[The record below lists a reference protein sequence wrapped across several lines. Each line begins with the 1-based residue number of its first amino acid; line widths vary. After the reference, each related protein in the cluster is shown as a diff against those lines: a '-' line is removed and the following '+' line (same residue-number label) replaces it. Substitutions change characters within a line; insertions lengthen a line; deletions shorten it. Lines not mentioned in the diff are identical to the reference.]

1 MSRRGRWG
9 RIPAVEDVPAEPTP
23 LPAVGP
29 VVFTLS
35 FADGDREVDL
45 SDLPHPRL
53 VRSLGL
59 GMQRYGEDGS
69 LTTVDSFSP
78 LVPAV
83 RQFLTFLTAAE
94 EGENDL
100 GPEDLEADHID
111 AYEQALLMRPG
122 MSTARVRD
130 LVGYLV
136 RTLRKAHEAAP
147 EAFEDDLVVRIG
159 FAARE
164 AKRTTRPLDA
174 YAPSVFEAI
183 KEAALADVRD
193 TQRRIT
199 EGGRIAATG
208 QDPDVVGWGRLE
220 NVLWLVANRRPLTV
234 RDRQEHPSAVA
245 RLGGVRGINRQL
257 DLGIHDVL
265 PFLIALICLTGME
278 PEAAKRLKS
287 DCLASPARGFVSV
300 RYLKRRSKGHE
311 AKQTRVADGG
321 TINLPGGLLRL
332 ALRLTSR
339 ARERIGSSALWVCHG
354 QHGTQ
359 DAYRD
364 LGASN
369 FYHQR
374 WMAEHSLD
382 KLADRDGK
390 PVRLDLR
397 RLRKS
402 FKSQQYLKA
411 AGVLADFA
419 QGHTAETAAGHY
431 ADIAAHDAIHD
442 QAIENALEEAVQVA
456 LPPPI
461 VLDEDGGRLDDG
473 EANPTPE
480 EVTAAL
486 TGASDVFLA
495 SCRDFYESPFGSKGK
510 PCPVALWGCLE
521 CPNAIFTA
529 RHLPQVLTFL
539 DFIER
544 QRDELSEAEWKVR
557 FGLPWE
563 RVVHGIRNRFSR
575 DQILI
580 AQAIAEGGENEL
592 LLPMEFW
599 KGIA

>member
-1 MSRRGRWG
+1 MSRRGRWA
-9 RIPAVEDVPAEPTP
+9 RIPAVEDVPVEPAP

-59 GMQRYGEDGS
+59 GMQRYGEDGT
-69 LTTVDSFSP
+69 LTTVGSFSQ
-78 LVPAV
+78 LIPAV
-83 RQFLTFLTAAE
+83 RQFVAFLSAAE
-94 EGENDL
+94 EGTGDL

-122 MSTARVRD
+122 TSPARVRD
-130 LVGYLV
+130 LVGCLV
-136 RTLRKAHEAAP
+136 RTLRKAHEATP
-147 EAFEDDLVVRIG
+147 EVFGEDLVVRIG
-159 FAARE
+159 FATRE
-164 AKRTTRPLDA
+164 AKRTARPLDA
-174 YAPSVFEAI
+174 YPPSVFDAI
-183 KEAALADVRD
+183 KEAALADVRAI
-193 TQRRIT
+193 QRRIT
-199 EGGRIAATG
+199 EGERLAATG
-208 QDPDVVGWGRLE
+208 QDPDTAGWGQLE
-220 NVLWLVANRRPLTV
+220 NLLWLVANRRPLTV
-234 RDRQEHPSAVA
+234 RDRQGHPSAVS

-265 PFLIALICLTGME
+265 PFVIALICLTGME
-278 PEAAKRLKS
+278 PEAAKRLKA
-287 DCLASPARGFVSV
+287 DCLVSPARGFVSV

-321 TINLPGGLLRL
+321 TLNLPGGLLRL
-332 ALRLTSR
+332 SLRLTSR
-339 ARERIGSSALWVCHG
+339 ARDRIGSKALWVCHG

-364 LGASN
+364 LGATN
-369 FYHQR
+369 FYHQQ
-374 WMAEHSLD
+374 WMAEHGLD
-382 KLADRDGK
+382 KLTDRNGE

-397 RLRKS
+397 RLRKT
-402 FKSQQYLKA
+402 FKSQHYLKA

-442 QAIENALEEAVQVA
+442 QAIENALEEAAQVA
-456 LPPPI
+456 LPPPT
-461 VLDEDGGRLDDG
+461 VLDEDGSRLDDG
-473 EANPTPE
+473 GTDPDPE

-495 SCRDFYESPFGSKGK
+495 SCRNFHDSPFGSKGK

-575 DQILI
+575 DQILT
-580 AQAIAEGGENEL
+580 AQAIAEGGEAEL

-599 KGIA
+599 RGIA

>member
-1 MSRRGRWG
+1 MSRRGRWA
-9 RIPAVEDVPAEPTP
+9 RIPAVEDVPVEPAP

-59 GMQRYGEDGS
+59 GMQRYGEDGT
-69 LTTVDSFSP
+69 LTTVGSFSQ
-78 LVPAV
+78 LIPAV
-83 RQFLTFLTAAE
+83 RQFVAFLSAAE
-94 EGENDL
+94 EGTGDL

-122 MSTARVRD
+122 TSPARVRD
-130 LVGYLV
+130 LVGCLV
-136 RTLRKAHEAAP
+136 RTLRKAHEATP
-147 EAFEDDLVVRIG
+147 EVFGEDLVVRIG
-159 FAARE
+159 FATRE
-164 AKRTTRPLDA
+164 AKRTARPLDA
-174 YAPSVFEAI
+174 YPPSVFDAI
-183 KEAALADVRD
+183 KEAALADVRAI
-193 TQRRIT
+193 QRRIT
-199 EGGRIAATG
+199 EGERLAATG
-208 QDPDVVGWGRLE
+208 QDPDTAGWGQLE
-220 NVLWLVANRRPLTV
+220 NLLWLVANRRPLTV
-234 RDRQEHPSAVA
+234 RDRQGHPSAVS

-265 PFLIALICLTGME
+265 PFVIALICLTGME
-278 PEAAKRLKS
+278 PEAAKRLKA
-287 DCLASPARGFVSV
+287 DCLVSPARGFVSV

-321 TINLPGGLLRL
+321 TLNLPGGLLRL
-332 ALRLTSR
+332 SLRLTSR
-339 ARERIGSSALWVCHG
+339 ARDRIGSKALWVCHG

-364 LGASN
+364 LGATN
-369 FYHQR
+369 FYHQQ
-374 WMAEHSLD
+374 WMAEHGLD
-382 KLADRDGK
+382 KLTDRNGE

-397 RLRKS
+397 RLRKT
-402 FKSQQYLKA
+402 FKSQHYLKA

-442 QAIENALEEAVQVA
+442 QAIENALEEAAQVA
-456 LPPPI
+456 LPPPT
-461 VLDEDGGRLDDG
+461 VLDEDGSRLDDG
-473 EANPTPE
+473 GTDPAPE

-495 SCRDFYESPFGSKGK
+495 SCRNFHDSPFGSKGK

-575 DQILI
+575 DQILT
-580 AQAIAEGGENEL
+580 AQAIAEGGEAEL

-599 KGIA
+599 RGIA

>member
-1 MSRRGRWG
+1 MSRRGRWA
-9 RIPAVEDVPAEPTP
+9 RIPAVEDVPIEPAP

-29 VVFTLS
+29 VVFSLS
-35 FADGDREVDL
+35 FADGTRDVDL

-59 GMQRYGEDGS
+59 GLQRYGEDGS
-69 LTTVDSFSP
+69 ITTVGSFSQ
-78 LVPAV
+78 LIPAV
-83 RQFLTFLTAAE
+83 RQFVTFLSAAE
-94 EGENDL
+94 EGTDDL

-122 MSTARVRD
+122 TSPARVRD
-130 LVGYLV
+130 LVGCLV

-147 EAFEDDLVVRIG
+147 EAFGEDLVVRIG
-159 FAARE
+159 FSTRE

-174 YAPSVFEAI
+174 YPPSVFDAI
-183 KEAALADVRD
+183 KEAALGDIRA

-199 EGGRIAATG
+199 EGERLAATG
-208 QDPDVVGWGRLE
+208 QDPDTAGWERLE
-220 NVLWLVANRRPLTV
+220 NLLWLVANRGPLTV
-234 RDRQEHPSAVA
+234 RDRQEHPYRVG

-265 PFLIALICLTGME
+265 PFVIALICLTGME
-278 PEAAKRLKS
+278 PEAAKRLKA
-287 DCLASPARGFVSV
+287 DCLVSPARGFVSV

-321 TINLPGGLLRL
+321 TLNLPGGLLRL
-332 ALRLTSR
+332 SLRLTSR
-339 ARERIGSSALWVCHG
+339 ARDRIGSKALWVCHG

-364 LGASN
+364 LGATN
-369 FYHQR
+369 FYHQQ
-374 WMAEHSLD
+374 WMAEHGLD
-382 KLADRDGK
+382 KMTDRNGK

-397 RLRKS
+397 RLRKT
-402 FKSQQYLKA
+402 FKSQHYLRA

-431 ADIAAHDAIHD
+431 ADIAAHDTIHD

-456 LPPPI
+456 LPPPT

-473 EANPTPE
+473 GADPTPE

-486 TGASDVFLA
+486 SGASDVFLA
-495 SCRDFYESPFGSKGK
+495 SCRDFHDSPFGSKGK

-575 DQILI
+575 DQILT
-580 AQAIAEGGENEL
+580 AQAIAEGGEVEL
-592 LLPMEFW
+592 LLPLEFW
-599 KGIA
+599 RGIA